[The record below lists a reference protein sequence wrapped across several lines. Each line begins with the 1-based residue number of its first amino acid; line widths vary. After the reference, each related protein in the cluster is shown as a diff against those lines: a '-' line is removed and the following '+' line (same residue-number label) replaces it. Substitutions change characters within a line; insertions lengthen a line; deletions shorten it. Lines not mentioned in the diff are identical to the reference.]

1 MFAYRNMIYVYK
13 WIYHMHRMHAC
24 IWKKI
29 SVYIYIHIHAYMY
42 IHVGICVHV
51 PIEHGVNRNLGLF
64 HKIDAQR
71 IITACNPMC
80 NGDALYM

>member
-1 MFAYRNMIYVYK
+1 MYINEYIICIAC
-13 WIYHMHRMHAC
+13 MHEYEENKC
-24 IWKKI
+24 I
-29 SVYIYIHIHAYMY
+29 YIYIHIHAYMY

-51 PIEHGVNRNLGLF
+51 PIEHDFNRNLGLF

-71 IITACNPMC
+71 IITACVPMC

>member
-1 MFAYRNMIYVYK
+1 M
-13 WIYHMHRMHAC
+13 
-24 IWKKI
+24 
-29 SVYIYIHIHAYMY
+29 HAYMY

-51 PIEHGVNRNLGLF
+51 PIEHDFNRNLGLF

-71 IITACNPMC
+71 IIFACVPMC